1 MKLEEALDFP
11 LFEAVYLLATKGG
24 TVGFT
29 PCDADGKRI
38 WEEAWAQILRAWR
51 LGKMTVTGR
60 PATGGFPEAIAGTN
74 VVSVRVVD
82 PFSVDPA
89 GDPCAGTCPYIS
101 SFGRGSTS
109 DVDWERRGLN
119 DVLYVPGHGGWTHL
133 VVNGEQLA
141 PLLPRLDTVEAAPPT
156 SRKRGRVPSVSARV
170 KAEMGTHLAE
180 GGLTLQQ
187 LRDMVEKKMTETYQ
201 CSRGTARKA
210 RAQVLSEICLKIIH
224 DKY

>member
-1 MKLEEALDFP
+1 
-11 LFEAVYLLATKGG
+11 
-24 TVGFT
+24 
-29 PCDADGKRI
+29 
-38 WEEAWAQILRAWR
+38 
-51 LGKMTVTGR
+51 MTVTGR
-60 PATGGFPEAIAGTN
+60 PATGGFPEATAGTN
-74 VVSVRVVD
+74 IVSVRVVD
-82 PFSVDPA
+82 PFSVDPV

-141 PLLPRLDTVEAAPPT
+141 PLLPRLDTVEAAPSLKIAHQT

-170 KAEMGTHLAE
+170 KAEMRTYLAE
-180 GGLTLQQ
+180 GGLTPQQ
-187 LRDMVEKKMTETYQ
+187 LRDMVEKKMTKTYQ

-210 RAQVLSEICLKIIH
+210 RAQVLSESVSK
-224 DKY
+224 